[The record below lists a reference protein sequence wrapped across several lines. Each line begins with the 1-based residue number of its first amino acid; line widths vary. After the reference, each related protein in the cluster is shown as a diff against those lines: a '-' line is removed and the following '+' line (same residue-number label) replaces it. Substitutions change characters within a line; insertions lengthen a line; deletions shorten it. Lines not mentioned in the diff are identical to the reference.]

1 MPKDKKSK
9 INDIKKLRQI
19 LDSPYDPKISAFK
32 DNKNLESIRQRLSG
46 ESSKTDMKY
55 ASTDV
60 LSKKY
65 GSLEPRVTIYQ
76 KEEKAVPPEIK
87 KLEPD
92 ERIEDVKDGFP
103 EEDLLDDVDLYEI
116 EKVDI
121 TEPDFLE
128 VKPKET
134 TKKQEEI
141 PKEAEV
147 FLPIP
152 EPAKKEKAKDME
164 VADEELPEWEPVE
177 ETKPE
182 ETVDEQE
189 GKISEE
195 FPEFEKIDEKVEPQ
209 PPNTEIEK
217 EILTREPVSE
227 ESVKEKIVELPEE
240 PQKERKAVRTT
251 GEKEQQKVR
260 ILSFLKERKREKK
273 KREKESL
280 EGLETKRSK
289 KFDSEMVV
297 GGKEN
302 EENILKKLESEGE
315 KKKVK
320 GITADVEEEVPT
332 WEPVEETKPEETVD
346 EQEGKIS
353 EEFPEFEKIDEKV
366 EPQPPNTETEKEIPT
381 WEPVS
386 EENVKEEIVELP
398 EEPKEDKPF
407 DKDREKISKE
417 KERKAKIAE
426 KENEVELKRQEKEQR
441 VSGREEQRLK
451 KIKEKK
457 ALIAARKK
465 EREAKKAEKE
475 KKRKLREKQKEEQRL
490 KKIKEKKA
498 LIAAREKERV
508 ARIAEMEKRAELKKQ
523 EKEQRAKKKETAKQE
538 TVSPVKSISEIE
550 ELTEWESYDVEE
562 EIPEIEHHAA
572 KPYKYGGYTLYE
584 KEIKT
589 SAGKKRTIHF
599 FSKKKP
605 DIGEAVQ
612 LPKGYGVKIN
622 KRTKLPYLKKKK

>member
-19 LDSPYDPKISAFK
+19 LDNHYDPKTSAFK
-32 DNKNLESIRQRLSG
+32 DNKNLESLRQRLSG

-60 LSKKY
+60 LSNKY

-76 KEEKAVPPEIK
+76 KEEKTVPPEIK

-92 ERIEDVKDGFP
+92 ERIEDVKDESP

-121 TEPDFLE
+121 TEPNFLE

-134 TKKQEEI
+134 TKKQDEI

-152 EPAKKEKAKDME
+152 EPAKKEETKDIE
-164 VADEELPEWEPVE
+164 VAGEELPEWEPIE
-177 ETKPE
+177 ETKSE

-195 FPEFEKIDEKVEPQ
+195 LPEFEKID
-209 PPNTEIEK
+209 
-217 EILTREPVSE
+217 
-227 ESVKEKIVELPEE
+227 ELPEE
-240 PQKERKAVRTT
+240 PQKEREAVRTT

-273 KREKESL
+273 KREENNL
-280 EGLETKRSK
+280 EGLEPKRSK
-289 KFDSEMVV
+289 KFESEMVV

-302 EENILKKLESEGE
+302 EENILKKVESEGE

-320 GITADVEEEVPT
+320 GITADVDEELPT
-332 WEPVEETKPEETVD
+332 WEPVEELKSEETLD

-353 EEFPEFEKIDEKV
+353 EEFQDFEKIDEEV
-366 EPQPPNTETEKEIPT
+366 EPQTDNTENEQEIPT

-386 EENVKEEIVELP
+386 DENVKEEIVDLSK
-398 EEPKEDKPF
+398 EPKE
-407 DKDREKISKE
+407 EKE
-417 KERKAKIAE
+417 KE
-426 KENEVELKRQEKEQR
+426 VEPKKQETEQR
-441 VSGREEQRLK
+441 VRGRKEQRLK
-451 KIKEKK
+451 KIEEKK
-457 ALIAARKK
+457 ALIAVRKK
-465 EREAKKAEKE
+465 ERETKKAEKE
-475 KKRKLREKQKEEQRL
+475 KKRELREKQKEEQRL
-490 KKIKEKKA
+490 KKIEEKKA

-508 ARIAEMEKRAELKKQ
+508 ERIADMEKKAELKKQ
-523 EKEQRAKKKETAKQE
+523 KKEQRPKKKETSKQE

-550 ELTEWESYDVEE
+550 ELTEWESYDAEE
-562 EIPEIEHHAA
+562 EIPEIEHHVA
-572 KPYKYGGYTLYE
+572 KPYKYGDYTLYE

-605 DIGEAVQ
+605 DIGKAVQ